1 MTSPAAFALGFLA
14 AYVVSA
20 AFVGLLWLE
29 AWRHDRRHRP
39 APERPTH
46 LRRIK

>member
-1 MTSPAAFALGFLA
+1 MTTPAAFALGFLA

-20 AFVGLLWLE
+20 ALVGLLWLQ
-29 AWRHDRRHRP
+29 AWIYDRRRRP
-39 APERPTH
+39 APGRPTH

>member
-1 MTSPAAFALGFLA
+1 MSSHAAFALGFLA

-20 AFVGLLWLE
+20 ALVALLWLQ
-29 AWRHDRRHRP
+29 AWLYDRRRRP